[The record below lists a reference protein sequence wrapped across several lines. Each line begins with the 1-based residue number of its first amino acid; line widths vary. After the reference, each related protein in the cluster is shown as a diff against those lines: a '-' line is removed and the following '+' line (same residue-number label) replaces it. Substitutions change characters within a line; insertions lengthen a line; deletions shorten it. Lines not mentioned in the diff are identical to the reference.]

1 MPRACFCT
9 ERHFIWTARPWVPA
23 YTPAALQQQ
32 KADHQHE
39 GLPRGGSCNLW
50 PPRLGYSWARATNST
65 ASLTARRRP
74 RFAGGWA
81 LYTCKLRSLK
91 LHSRRSLGI
100 KVPSRPA
107 QADLAHYQGILHLG
121 PPCNLGQLQDIQL
134 LPRGGLPLELTD
146 VGQHPKELA
155 SLPLL
160 QLRKARRCAGPGCT
174 RGPAARRRPL
184 RGLATWGSGARR
196 RLRGLAAG
204 VRVVHPRRS
213 GLRPRR
219 SGLHPRSPLGFQLH
233 GAVHFPVPHTVASL
247 AERPVKRHGALC
259 RPVVTTTTTAAG
271 LGGATL
277 SHHHGFPED
286 TERDCC

>member
-50 PPRLGYSWARATNST
+50 PSRLGYSWARATNST

-74 RFAGGWA
+74 RFAGGWAA

-107 QADLAHYQGILHLG
+107 QADLAHYQGTLHLG
-121 PPCNLGQLQDIQL
+121 PPCNLGPLQDIQL
-134 LPRGGLPLELTD
+134 LPRGGLLLELTD

-174 RGPAARRRPL
+174 RGPGARRRPL
-184 RGLATWGSGARR
+184 RGLATWGPGGVRR

-204 VRVVHPRRS
+204 VRVVRHRRS
-213 GLRPRR
+213 GRRPRSR
-219 SGLHPRSPLGFQLH
+219 LGFQLH
-233 GAVHFPVPHTVASL
+233 GAHLLPVPHAVASL
-247 AERPVKRHGALC
+247 AERPVERHGTLC
-259 RPVVTTTTTAAG
+259 RPVAPTTTTAAS

-277 SHHHGFPED
+277 SHHHGFAED
-286 TERDCC
+286 TERDS